1 MAAFQKP
8 KSNNVSDLASLE
20 HQHDYDEQGA
30 SFRQHIHDVFMA
42 SFSRNMM
49 EQCGVE
55 VIDMSIEDIRI
66 TNQDLANAMARGAVK
81 QTELEMAN
89 IDRRVREM
97 QATTQSRANII
108 EAEGQARA
116 IDIMAKVCRQYL
128 KQIYFICC
136 LFTAIDTIRYA
147 LRPRQPGFVRS
158 TLR

>member
-8 KSNNVSDLASLE
+8 KTNDPASAD
-20 HQHDYDEQGA
+20 DYGYEDQGS

-42 SFSRNMM
+42 SFSQNMM

-66 TNQDLANAMARGAVK
+66 TNAELASAMARGAVK

-97 QATTQSRANII
+97 QATTKSRANII
-108 EAEGQARA
+108 EAEGEARA
-116 IDIMAKVCRQYL
+116 IDIMAKVSGTSELCTHTGL
-128 KQIYFICC
+128 HPVIMA
-136 LFTAIDTIRYA
+136 T
-147 LRPRQPGFVRS
+147 
-158 TLR
+158 